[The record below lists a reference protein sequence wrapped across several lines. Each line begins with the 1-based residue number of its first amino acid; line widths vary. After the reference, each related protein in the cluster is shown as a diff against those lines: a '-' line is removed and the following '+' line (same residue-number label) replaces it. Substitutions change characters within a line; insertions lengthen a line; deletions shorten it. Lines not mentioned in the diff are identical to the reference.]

1 MSLITAKAAI
11 RDLSTKAQNVVADDS
26 LDAAEKMTRLD
37 AYEAEMKTYMD
48 EVKVHEKAK
57 AFMVGAEAPT
67 EAEQPQQGVKSLGQ
81 ELIESRAYK
90 AAVGSI
96 GSRFSA
102 SAEIDV
108 KVAGNIAEGTTVSGG
123 FLNGVGGALAVPE
136 YRPGIVDLKF
146 APLTVSQ
153 LFSQGTTN
161 AAIISYVRQTAETI
175 GAAAVA
181 EGAAKPQID
190 ATVARLNEQ
199 VGKIAGWYR
208 ITDEMLQDVS
218 YIQTFLTNHLIGQIQ
233 RYEENAVLNG
243 TGYPSI
249 NGILNRSGM
258 QSTISG
264 GTSGTIAAPVAKLG
278 EAIFQQVTAIR
289 SNAFLEPDAC
299 VMNPTDWQYL
309 RLAKDANTQYY
320 SGGPFTG
327 AYGNS
332 GYSNVE
338 ALWGLRIVL
347 SPRIASGTAL
357 VGAFAEGGQL
367 VRRTG
372 IAVEMANQ
380 NEDDFKNNL
389 ILVRA
394 EERAA
399 LLVTRPE
406 AFGKVT
412 TTWA

>member
-1 MSLITAKAAI
+1 MA
-11 RDLSTKAQNVVADDS
+11 
-26 LDAAEKMTRLD
+26 
-37 AYEAEMKTYMD
+37 
-48 EVKVHEKAK
+48 
-57 AFMVGAEAPT
+57 GAETPT
-67 EAEQPQQGVKSLGQ
+67 EQEQPQYAAKTFGQ
-81 ELIESRAYK
+81 QIIESRAYK
-90 AAVGSI
+90 TAVASV
-96 GSRFSA
+96 GSRFSS
-102 SAEIDV
+102 SADIDV
-108 KVAGNIAEGTTVSGG
+108 KVAGTVAEGTTVSGG

-146 APLTVSQ
+146 APLSVAQ

-181 EGAAKPQID
+181 EGATKPQID

-199 VGKIAGWYR
+199 VGKIAGWYK

-218 YIQTFLTNHLIGQIQ
+218 YIQSFLTNHLIGQIQ

-249 NGILNRSGM
+249 NGILGRSGM
-258 QSTISG
+258 QTTISG
-264 GTSGTIAAPVAKLG
+264 GTTGTIAAAVNKFG

-289 SNAFLEPDAC
+289 FNSFLEPDAV
-299 VMNPTDWQYL
+299 VMNPIDWQYL

-327 AYGNS
+327 AYGTG

-338 ALWGLRIVL
+338 ALWGLRVVL
-347 SPRIASGTAL
+347 SPRITSGTAL
-357 VGAFAEGGQL
+357 VGAFAEAGQL

-372 IAVEMANQ
+372 ISVEMANQ
-380 NEDDFKNNL
+380 NQDDFINNL

-399 LLVTRPE
+399 LIVTRPE

-412 TTWA
+412 VTWA